1 LSKTGTTDE
10 IVKALAFL
18 ACDESGYITGIELFV
33 EDGEGQVLRNGPPLA
48 DLKARKFLQPET
60 ASANL

>member
-10 IVKALAFL
+10 IAKALAFL
-18 ACDESGYITGIELFV
+18 ACDESGYITGIELVV
-33 EDGEGQVLRNGPPLA
+33 EDGEGQVLRSGPLLA
-48 DLKARKFLQPET
+48 GLKARKFLQPET